1 MKSSGR
7 ILAALG
13 LLAAAASLSAQDTY
27 QPFSRACV
35 VDGNEVK
42 PGLTAQYIYEKTKYV
57 VGFCCTGCRTK
68 FLQAPA
74 MYFQA
79 ALAAFKDSQKKKDK
93 KVATDATGPCNLK
106 HLLKVPWCVSCQ
118 RELGK
123 DDVLPNKTC
132 KKCENKPLLVEFCV
146 KVGDGGEDRARVTY
160 RCDGCGATGDLEAEF
175 KHEDDCKKKGLGG
188 LKKVCS
194 KSGTAPHA
202 TEGK

>member
-1 MKSSGR
+1 MMRSR
-7 ILAALG
+7 LILAALS
-13 LLAAAASLSAQDTY
+13 LLAATAGSQAQDTY

-35 VDGNEVK
+35 VDGAEVR
-42 PGLTAQYIYEKTKYV
+42 PGFTAQYVYEGTKYV

-74 MYFQA
+74 GFMA
-79 ALAAFKDSQKKKDK
+79 TALAAFKAGNVRKEKK
-93 KVATDATGPCNLK
+93 ASENATGPCDLK
-106 HLLKVPWCVSCQ
+106 RLVKVPWCVTCQ

-123 DDVLPNKTC
+123 DDVRPSKVC

-146 KVGDGGEDRARVTY
+146 KGGEAEDRARISY
-160 RCDGCGATGDLEAEF
+160 RCDACAATSDVEAEF
-175 KHEDDCKKKGLGG
+175 KHEADCKHKGLGG

-202 TEGK
+202 TEAK